1 VEFCGLGGNG
11 WAARRKEKKVEGGL
25 LGLEGG
31 CEGLVCFVFF
41 FLFNTQQ
48 PKTNPTK

>member
-1 VEFCGLGGNG
+1 LGRAGKKK
-11 WAARRKEKKVEGGL
+11 RKVEGGL

-31 CEGLVCFVFF
+31 CEGLVLFFSFF
-41 FLFNTQQ
+41 FFFFNTQQ